1 MELLMTSV
9 AAFALGLFVGTG
21 LGILLVTFFLA
32 RGAGY
37 DA

>member
-1 MELLMTSV
+1 MVL
-9 AAFALGLFVGTG
+9 FAVGLFVGTT